1 MKKFEL
7 TSETIVN
14 ALGVTLF
21 RIKATVDIDR
31 FGVKK
36 GDLGG
41 FIEKEDNLSGNA
53 WVHGDAQVFGNA
65 RVFGNAQVFG
75 DARVAG
81 NAWVAGN
88 ARVYGNA
95 WVYDNA
101 QVSDNDDLCWFSR
114 FGSAHRTTTAYRT
127 KLGVSVR
134 CGYFEGTL
142 DEFIKQVK
150 ETHGESKYAREYLA
164 IAEVI
169 KIKFDLCDKK
179 N

>member
-41 FIEKEDNLSGNA
+41 FIEKEDNLYGDA
-53 WVHGDAQVFGNA
+53 WVY
-65 RVFGNAQVFG
+65 GNAQ
-75 DARVAG
+75 
-81 NAWVAGN
+81 
-88 ARVYGNA
+88 VYGNA
-95 WVYDNA
+95 WVSGNA
-101 QVSDNDDLCWFSR
+101 WVYGNADYCCFQS

-164 IAEVI
+164 VAEVV

-179 N
+179 I

>member
-53 WVHGDAQVFGNA
+53 WVYDNA
-65 RVFGNAQVFG
+65 RVSG
-75 DARVAG
+75 DARVA
-81 NAWVAGN
+81 A
-88 ARVYGNA
+88 
-95 WVYDNA
+95 
-101 QVSDNDDLCWFSR
+101 
-114 FGSAHRTTTAYRT
+114 
-127 KLGVSVR
+127 
-134 CGYFEGTL
+134 
-142 DEFIKQVK
+142 
-150 ETHGESKYAREYLA
+150 
-164 IAEVI
+164 
-169 KIKFDLCDKK
+169 
-179 N
+179 